1 MNTRI
6 RSGRWP
12 ALAAAGAL
20 LAAATVGVAT
30 PALAAGAS
38 PAAAVTLS
46 TDPAASAASA
56 DPAAP
61 TAPAD
66 PAASAAPVTTR
77 PGPLDREALAEILR
91 SLPADITGALVRV
104 DGPAARWRGT
114 SGEDVPANARF
125 RIGSVTKVFT
135 ATVLLQLAAEG
146 RVDLDGTVQQ
156 YLPGLLPAGYPPV
169 TVRQLLNHTSGLP
182 GGGGMTSGDGSTAWF
197 AAHRATYFSPRQV
210 VADML
215 TQPKNF
221 APGTA
226 QQYNGNNYF
235 VAALVIEAVTGD
247 DYADQVRRRITG
259 PLGLRATYV
268 PAADDLTIRGPH
280 AAGYVDVRNA
290 DGSTARVDVTEQ
302 SPYPWGEGGMVSS
315 AADLERFFG
324 ALYRGRLLPP
334 AQQAEV
340 FAVPDLPNDHNK
352 NCEIGPTAGHAC
364 YSTAGLLRTVLPNGT
379 EVWGK
384 NGSRPGYTTGVFA
397 TRDFSRSAV
406 VGLNPTGITGE
417 EFPTLWKLVTD
428 AFGSGQVYGQ
438 H

>member
-1 MNTRI
+1 MNSPART
-6 RSGRWP
+6 GRWSVLV
-12 ALAAAGAL
+12 ATGAL

-30 PALAAGAS
+30 IGAATPALAAAAS
-38 PAAAVTLS
+38 PTTSPATSPSAVDT
-46 TDPAASAASA
+46 TASA
-56 DPAAP
+56 
-61 TAPAD
+61 TA
-66 PAASAAPVTTR
+66 R
-77 PGPLDREALAEILR
+77 PGPLDRESLAETLH
-91 SLPADITGALVRV
+91 SLPAGVTGALVRV
-104 DGPAARWRGT
+104 GGQDARWRGT

-135 ATVLLQLAAEG
+135 ATVLLQLAGEG

-169 TVRQLLNHTSGLP
+169 AVRQLLNHTSGLP

-197 AAHRATYFSPRQV
+197 AAHKAVSYSPQQV

-215 TQPKNF
+215 TQPRSF
-221 APGTA
+221 EPGAA

-235 VAALVIEAVTGD
+235 VAALVIEKVTGD

-259 PLGLRATYV
+259 PLGLHATYV

-280 AAGYVDVRNA
+280 ATGYVDVRNA

-302 SPYPWGEGGMVSS
+302 SPYPWAEGGMISS
-315 AADLERFFG
+315 AADLERFFE
-324 ALYRGRLLPP
+324 ALYRGRLLRP

-340 FAVPDLPNDHNK
+340 FAVPELLNDHNK

-397 TRDFSRSAV
+397 TRDFSRSV
-406 VGLNPTGITGE
+406 VIGLNPTGITGE
-417 EFPTLWKLVTD
+417 EFPTLWKLVTTG
-428 AFGSGQVYGQ
+428 FGSGQAYGQ

>member
-1 MNTRI
+1 MNTRT
-6 RSGRWP
+6 RTGRLST
-12 ALAAAGAL
+12 LAAAGAL
-20 LAAATVGVAT
+20 LAAAMVGSAA
-30 PALAAGAS
+30 PAL
-38 PAAAVTLS
+38 
-46 TDPAASAASA
+46 
-56 DPAAP
+56 AAP
-61 TAPAD
+61 TAPATTAATATAAALSVA
-66 PAASAAPVTTR
+66 PPASATAQ
-77 PGPLDREALAEILR
+77 PGPLDRDSLAGALR
-91 SLPADITGALVRV
+91 SLPAGVTGALVRV
-104 DGPAARWRGT
+104 DGPGARWRGT

-146 RVDLDGTVQQ
+146 KVDLDGTVQH

-182 GGGGMTSGDGSTAWF
+182 GGGGMISGDGSTAWF
-197 AAHRATYFSPRQV
+197 AAHRATYYSPQQV

-215 TQPKNF
+215 TQPMGF

-235 VAALVIEAVTGD
+235 VAALVIEKVTGD

-268 PAADDLTIRGPH
+268 PAAEDLTIRGPH
-280 AAGYVDVRNA
+280 AAGYVDVRDA

-302 SPYPWGEGGMVSS
+302 SPYPWAEGGMISS
-315 AADLERFFG
+315 AADLERFFE

-379 EVWGK
+379 EAWGK

-397 TRDFSRSAV
+397 TRDFSRSVV

-417 EFPTLWKLVTD
+417 EFPTLWKLVTTG
-428 AFGSGQVYGQ
+428 FGSGQVYDR

>member
-1 MNTRI
+1 MNSRTRT
-6 RSGRWP
+6 GRWSV
-12 ALAAAGAL
+12 LAAAGAL

-38 PAAAVTLS
+38 PAVATVALAGPS
-46 TDPAASAASA
+46 R
-56 DPAAP
+56 
-61 TAPAD
+61 APAT
-66 PAASAAPVTTR
+66 AQ
-77 PGPLDREALAEILR
+77 PGPLDRESLAATLG
-91 SLPADITGALVRV
+91 SLPAGITGALVRV
-104 DGPAARWRGT
+104 DGPGARWRGT
-114 SGEDVPANARF
+114 SGEEVPANARF

-135 ATVLLQLAAEG
+135 ATVMLQLAAEG
-146 RVDLDGTVQQ
+146 RVDLDGTVQH
-156 YLPGLLPAGYPPV
+156 YLPGLLPADPEV

-197 AAHRATYFSPRQV
+197 AAHKATYFSPQQV
-210 VADML
+210 VADMR
-215 TQPKNF
+215 TQPRNF
-221 APGTA
+221 EPGTA

-235 VAALVIEAVTGD
+235 VAALVIEKITGD

-259 PLGLRATYV
+259 PLGLHATYV
-268 PAADDLTIRGPH
+268 PAADDLTIHGPH
-280 AAGYVDVRNA
+280 ATGYVDVRNA

-302 SPYPWGEGGMVSS
+302 SPYPWAEGGMISS
-315 AADLERFFG
+315 AADLERFFD

-379 EVWGK
+379 EIWGK

-397 TRDFSRSAV
+397 TRDFSRSVV

-417 EFPTLWKLVTD
+417 EFPTLWKLVT
-428 AFGSGQVYGQ
+428 AGFGSGQAYGQ

>member
-1 MNTRI
+1 MNHRTRT
-6 RSGRWP
+6 GRLST
-12 ALAAAGAL
+12 LAAAGAL
-20 LAAATVGVAT
+20 LAAAAVGAASPALASGAGPAAPATAVATATITTPAPAATAAT
-30 PALAAGAS
+30 PAVAPNP
-38 PAAAVTLS
+38 PA
-46 TDPAASAASA
+46 
-56 DPAAP
+56 
-61 TAPAD
+61 TA
-66 PAASAAPVTTR
+66 R
-77 PGPLDREALAEILR
+77 PGPLDRDSLAATLR
-91 SLPADITGALVRV
+91 SLPAGVTGALVRV
-104 DGPAARWRGT
+104 DGPGARWRGT

-146 RVDLDGTVQQ
+146 RVDLDGTVQH

-197 AAHRATYFSPRQV
+197 AAHRATYYSPQQV
-210 VADML
+210 VTDML
-215 TQPKNF
+215 TQPMGF

-235 VAALVIEAVTGD
+235 VAALVIEKVTGD

-280 AAGYVDVRNA
+280 ATGYVDVRDA
-290 DGSTARVDVTEQ
+290 DGGTARVDVTEQ
-302 SPYPWGEGGMVSS
+302 NPYPWAEGGMISS
-315 AADLERFFG
+315 AADLERFFE

-397 TRDFSRSAV
+397 TRDFSRSVV

-417 EFPTLWKLVTD
+417 EFPTLWKLVTTG
-428 AFGSGQVYGQ
+428 FGSGQVYDR

>member
-1 MNTRI
+1 MNSPART
-6 RSGRWP
+6 GRWSVLV
-12 ALAAAGAL
+12 ATGAL

-30 PALAAGAS
+30 IGAATPALAAAAS
-38 PAAAVTLS
+38 PAASPATSPSAVDT
-46 TDPAASAASA
+46 TASA
-56 DPAAP
+56 
-61 TAPAD
+61 TA
-66 PAASAAPVTTR
+66 R
-77 PGPLDREALAEILR
+77 PGPLDRESLAETLH
-91 SLPADITGALVRV
+91 SLPDGVTGALVRV
-104 DGPAARWRGT
+104 GGQDARWRGT

-135 ATVLLQLAAEG
+135 ATVLLQLAGEG

-156 YLPGLLPAGYPPV
+156 YLPGLLPADYPPV

-197 AAHRATYFSPRQV
+197 AAHKAVSYSPQQV

-215 TQPKNF
+215 TQPRSF
-221 APGTA
+221 EPGAA

-235 VAALVIEAVTGD
+235 VAALVIEKVTGD

-259 PLGLRATYV
+259 PLGLHATYV

-280 AAGYVDVRNA
+280 ATGYVDVRNA

-302 SPYPWGEGGMVSS
+302 SPYPWAEGGMISS
-315 AADLERFFG
+315 AADLERFFE
-324 ALYRGRLLPP
+324 ALYRGRLLRP

-340 FAVPDLPNDHNK
+340 FAVPELLNDHNK

-397 TRDFSRSAV
+397 TRDFSRSV
-406 VGLNPTGITGE
+406 VIGLNPTGITGE
-417 EFPTLWKLVTD
+417 EFPTLWKLVTTG
-428 AFGSGQVYGQ
+428 FGSGQAYGQ

>member
-1 MNTRI
+1 MNTPART
-6 RSGRWP
+6 GRWS
-12 ALAAAGAL
+12 ALVATGAL

-30 PALAAGAS
+30 IGAATPALAATASPTAS
-38 PAAAVTLS
+38 PAASPTALDT
-46 TDPAASAASA
+46 TASA
-56 DPAAP
+56 
-61 TAPAD
+61 TA
-66 PAASAAPVTTR
+66 R
-77 PGPLDREALAEILR
+77 PGPLDRESLAETLH
-91 SLPADITGALVRV
+91 SLPAGVTGALVRV
-104 DGPAARWRGT
+104 GGRDARWRGT

-135 ATVLLQLAAEG
+135 ATVLLQLAGEG

-197 AAHRATYFSPRQV
+197 AAHKATSYSPQQV
-210 VADML
+210 VADMVA
-215 TQPKNF
+215 QPMGF

-235 VAALVIEAVTGD
+235 VAALVIEKVTGD

-259 PLGLRATYV
+259 PLGLHATYV

-280 AAGYVDVRNA
+280 ATGYVDVRNA

-302 SPYPWGEGGMVSS
+302 SPYPWAEGGMISS
-315 AADLERFFG
+315 AADLERFFE

-334 AQQAEV
+334 AQQAEA

-397 TRDFSRSAV
+397 TRDFSRSVV

-417 EFPTLWKLVTD
+417 EFPTLWKLVTTG
-428 AFGSGQVYGQ
+428 FGSGQAYGQ

>member
-1 MNTRI
+1 MNSPART
-6 RSGRWP
+6 GRWSVLV
-12 ALAAAGAL
+12 ATGAL

-30 PALAAGAS
+30 IGAATPALAAAASQATS
-38 PAAAVTLS
+38 PATSPSAVDT
-46 TDPAASAASA
+46 TASA
-56 DPAAP
+56 
-61 TAPAD
+61 TA
-66 PAASAAPVTTR
+66 R
-77 PGPLDREALAEILR
+77 PGPLDRESLAETLH
-91 SLPADITGALVRV
+91 SLPSGVTGALVRV
-104 DGPAARWRGT
+104 GGQDARWRGT

-135 ATVLLQLAAEG
+135 ATVLLQLAGEG

-197 AAHRATYFSPRQV
+197 AAHKAVSYGPQQV

-215 TQPKNF
+215 TQPRSF
-221 APGTA
+221 EPGAA

-235 VAALVIEAVTGD
+235 VAALVIEKVTGD

-259 PLGLRATYV
+259 PLGLHATYV

-280 AAGYVDVRNA
+280 ATGYVDVRNA
-290 DGSTARVDVTEQ
+290 DGSTARADVTEQ
-302 SPYPWGEGGMVSS
+302 SPYPWAEGGMISS
-315 AADLERFFG
+315 AADLERFFE
-324 ALYRGRLLPP
+324 ALYRGRLLRP

-340 FAVPDLPNDHNK
+340 FAVPDLPNEHNK

-397 TRDFSRSAV
+397 TRDFSRSV
-406 VGLNPTGITGE
+406 VIGLNPTGITGE
-417 EFPTLWKLVTD
+417 EFPTLWKLVTTG
-428 AFGSGQVYGQ
+428 FGSGQAYGQ

>member
-1 MNTRI
+1 
-6 RSGRWP
+6 
-12 ALAAAGAL
+12 
-20 LAAATVGVAT
+20 
-30 PALAAGAS
+30 
-38 PAAAVTLS
+38 PAAA
-46 TDPAASAASA
+46 
-56 DPAAP
+56 
-61 TAPAD
+61 
-66 PAASAAPVTTR
+66 R
-77 PGPLDREALAEILR
+77 PGPPDRESLARTLGA
-91 SLPADITGALVRV
+91 LPADVTGALVRV
-104 DGPAARWRGT
+104 DGPGARWRGT

-146 RVDLDGTVQQ
+146 KVDLDGTVQQ
-156 YLPGLLPAGYPPV
+156 YLPELLPDGYPPV

-197 AAHRATYFSPRQV
+197 AAHRTTYFSPRQV
-210 VADML
+210 VEDML
-215 TQPKNF
+215 TQPMNF

-226 QQYNGNNYF
+226 QQYNGNGYF
-235 VAALVIEAVTGD
+235 VAALVIEKVTGD

-259 PLGLRATYV
+259 PLGLHATYV
-268 PAADDLTIRGPH
+268 PAADDLTVRGPH
-280 AAGYVDVRNA
+280 ATGYVDVRNA

-302 SPYPWGEGGMVSS
+302 SPYPWAEGGMISS
-315 AADLERFFG
+315 AADLERFFE

-384 NGSRPGYTTGVFA
+384 NGSRPGFTSAVFA
-397 TRDFSRSAV
+397 TRDFSRSVAI
-406 VGLNPTGITGE
+406 GLNPTGISGE
-417 EFPTLWKLVTD
+417 EFPTLWKLVT
-428 AFGSGQVYGQ
+428 AGFGSGQVYGQ